1 LFRPLDPADRDIA
14 SRSKLAA
21 ALLEGPQAGLC
32 AIGHCFQCVDAQN
45 GTRACRIKGAA
56 FETPP
61 PVDAIVIGAGPAG
74 AACALALAAEGVETL
89 LLDADGA
96 AGGNVWRKPRGADGG
111 SGAWLRA
118 RVASAKHLHHRAGV
132 EVLDIRDGKEVW
144 ALDGT
149 GRGHVLRAAAIV
161 VATGAIERNVAV
173 PGWELPGTFNLGG
186 LQALAKGQGIVPD
199 GPVLLAGT
207 GPLLYLVA
215 NDLRLAG
222 VSLAGVVD
230 AAGWPTVAVLRA
242 LWAAPG
248 LAARASGYV
257 AGLMRAG
264 VPILR
269 NSAVTRIAGAGRVE
283 RVTVARL
290 DQTGRERHFDVSTV
304 GLGYGLLPNTE
315 LVQVAGAELAFER
328 ALGGWHAAVDG
339 AGETSIANL
348 YAIGETRGIRG
359 VEAALCD
366 APETAAAIV
375 ARSGR
380 TVSPELQV
388 AVRRAQIRRQLFERA
403 ARVFGA
409 WMRVPA
415 MSSDPATI
423 VCRCEHVRRAD
434 LDAAVALDLD
444 APAAIKMAT
453 RIGMGLCQGRV
464 CAAGTGAGAGGG
476 VDVSAGPPRARFP
489 VRPCP
494 ANAFFERV

>member
-1 LFRPLDPADRDIA
+1 MFRPLDPADRDIA

-32 AIGHCFQCVDAQN
+32 AIGHCFQCVDPQN
-45 GTRACRIKGAA
+45 GTRTCRIKGAA

-89 LLDADGA
+89 LLDAEGA

-186 LQALAKGQGIVPD
+186 LQALAKWQGIVPD

-222 VSLAGVVD
+222 VRLAGVVERR
-230 AAGWPTVAVLRA
+230 AGQRSRCCALCGRRRGWP
-242 LWAAPG
+242 
-248 LAARASGYV
+248 
-257 AGLMRAG
+257 
-264 VPILR
+264 
-269 NSAVTRIAGAGRVE
+269 
-283 RVTVARL
+283 
-290 DQTGRERHFDVSTV
+290 
-304 GLGYGLLPNTE
+304 
-315 LVQVAGAELAFER
+315 
-328 ALGGWHAAVDG
+328 
-339 AGETSIANL
+339 
-348 YAIGETRGIRG
+348 
-359 VEAALCD
+359 
-366 APETAAAIV
+366 
-375 ARSGR
+375 
-380 TVSPELQV
+380 
-388 AVRRAQIRRQLFERA
+388 RAQL
-403 ARVFGA
+403 
-409 WMRVPA
+409 A
-415 MSSDPATI
+415 MS
-423 VCRCEHVRRAD
+423 RA
-434 LDAAVALDLD
+434 
-444 APAAIKMAT
+444 
-453 RIGMGLCQGRV
+453 
-464 CAAGTGAGAGGG
+464 
-476 VDVSAGPPRARFP
+476 
-489 VRPCP
+489 
-494 ANAFFERV
+494 

>member
-1 LFRPLDPADRDIA
+1 
-14 SRSKLAA
+14 
-21 ALLEGPQAGLC
+21 
-32 AIGHCFQCVDAQN
+32 
-45 GTRACRIKGAA
+45 
-56 FETPP
+56 
-61 PVDAIVIGAGPAG
+61 
-74 AACALALAAEGVETL
+74 
-89 LLDADGA
+89 
-96 AGGNVWRKPRGADGG
+96 
-111 SGAWLRA
+111 
-118 RVASAKHLHHRAGV
+118 
-132 EVLDIRDGKEVW
+132 
-144 ALDGT
+144 
-149 GRGHVLRAAAIV
+149 
-161 VATGAIERNVAV
+161 
-173 PGWELPGTFNLGG
+173 
-186 LQALAKGQGIVPD
+186 
-199 GPVLLAGT
+199 
-207 GPLLYLVA
+207 
-215 NDLRLAG
+215 
-222 VSLAGVVD
+222 
-230 AAGWPTVAVLRA
+230 
-242 LWAAPG
+242 
-248 LAARASGYV
+248 
-257 AGLMRAG
+257 MRAG

-283 RVTVARL
+283 RITVARL
-290 DQTGRERHFDVSTV
+290 DQAGRERDFDVSTV

-375 ARSGR
+375 ARLGR

-415 MSSDPATI
+415 VSSDPATI

-464 CAAGTGAGAGGG
+464 CAAGIGAGAGGG